1 MSVPRKMAPSLLKE
15 LHDQLQQHIK
25 DLVPEDFNY
34 DDLLM
39 TDDVAVMEGLMTEEE
54 IMQEIHEESRFMKNL
69 LLFHICRKWR
79 SRSPHY

>member
-1 MSVPRKMAPSLLKE
+1 MSVPGKMAPSLLKE

-39 TDDVAVMEGLMTEEE
+39 TDDVAVMKGLMTEEE
-54 IMQEIHEESRFMKNL
+54 VMQEIHEESRFIKNL

-79 SRSPHY
+79 SRSPYY